1 MDAVIIVIM
10 GLVFCLI
17 SQSANSATSQLEAVI
32 EQQQTEVAGL
42 EVKTNDDFYEDPHA
56 FEVIA
61 HGLNF
66 C

>member
-1 MDAVIIVIM
+1 MDAVIIVVL
-10 GLVFCLI
+10 GLVFCLM
-17 SQSANSATSQLEAVI
+17 SQSAPNQLEVVI
-32 EQQQTEVAGL
+32 EQQQAEVASL
-42 EVKTNDDFYEDPHA
+42 EVKTNTEFYEDPHA